1 VGVVTGALDGVRVV
15 DFSWVG
21 AGSFT
26 TRLLAEHGADV
37 IKIESSTH
45 LDSLRIGPPFAGGVK
60 GVNRSGYFAE
70 RNAEKRSVTV
80 DLKRPEGA
88 ELVRR
93 LIESADI
100 VANNFRP
107 GVMDGLGFG
116 YDEVAA
122 INPGVIY
129 LAMSMQGATGPE
141 STYLGYGITI
151 AAVSGLTALSAEP
164 GRYPVGTGT
173 HFPDHIPNPG
183 HAVVAVL
190 AALRHRRRTGE
201 GQQIELAQTE
211 TTIAGIGPQLMRWT
225 AEGEETP
232 PRGNR
237 DPRWAPHGVFP
248 TAGADRWIAI
258 VARDDAEWQ
267 ALAAELGLDAAAT
280 PTAASR
286 LADADRIGADVAQ
299 ATRDRDGVD
308 LMHRLQSAGVPAGV
322 VADARFLVDEDPQLA
337 ARGHWRRLDH
347 PEMGRALYG
356 TAPFR
361 LSATPGV
368 LERPAPLL
376 GQHTRDVLHDL
387 LGLDDARID
396 ALEADGVL
404 R

>member
-1 VGVVTGALDGVRVV
+1 VGLVTGALDGVRVV

-26 TRLLAEHGADV
+26 TRFLAEHGADV

-45 LDSLRIGPPFAGGVK
+45 LDSLRVGPPFAGGIK

-70 RNAEKRSVTV
+70 RNADKRSVTI
-80 DLKRPEGA
+80 DLKHPDGPG
-88 ELVRR
+88 LVRR
-93 LIESADI
+93 LIEGADI

-116 YDEVAA
+116 YDDVAA

-173 HFPDHIPNPG
+173 HFPDHVPNPG

-211 TTIAGIGPQLMRWT
+211 TTIAGVGPQLMKWT
-225 AEGEETP
+225 ADGEETP
-232 PRGNR
+232 PRGNG

-248 TAGADRWIAI
+248 TAGDDRWIAI
-258 VARDDAEWQ
+258 VARDDAEWR
-267 ALAAELGLDAAAT
+267 ALAAELGLDAEAGLT
-280 PTAASR
+280 TASR
-286 LADADRIGADVAQ
+286 LADADRIAADVAR
-299 ATRDRDGVD
+299 ATRERDGVE
-308 LMHRLQSAGVPAGV
+308 LMHRLQAAGVPAGV
-322 VADARFLVDEDPQLA
+322 VADARFLVDQDPQLA

-347 PEMGRALYG
+347 PEMGPALYG

-368 LERPAPLL
+368 LDRPAPLL
-376 GQHTRDVLHDL
+376 GQHTREVLHEL
-387 LGLDDARID
+387 LGLDEARLD
-396 ALEADGVL
+396 QLEADGVL